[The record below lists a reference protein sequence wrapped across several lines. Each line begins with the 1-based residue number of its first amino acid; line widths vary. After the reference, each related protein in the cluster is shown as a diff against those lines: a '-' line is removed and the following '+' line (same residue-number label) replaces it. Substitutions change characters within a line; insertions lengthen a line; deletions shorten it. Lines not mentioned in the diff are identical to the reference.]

1 MMTGHPLSRRD
12 LLRLAGVALGSAILN
27 PQCVLG
33 FQDKMIL
40 RKIPRSGEALPAV
53 GIGSYL
59 TFDVSDTSDLE
70 HVREVMRLF
79 TDLGGRL
86 VDSSPMYGLAESV
99 IGDVTADLGINQE
112 LFFAT
117 KVWTS
122 GRDSGIQQA
131 QQSMSRMRTKKLDL
145 LQVHNLLDV
154 DTHLKWLHEWK
165 QAGKI
170 RYVGVTHYD
179 AGAFLALEK
188 YVTSKQVDFVQLNY
202 SMAEREAEDRM
213 LPAAAASGTA
223 VIVNRPFA
231 QASLFDRVKGRP
243 LPEWTSEFDASSW
256 AQFFLKYILANPAVT
271 CVIPATRSP
280 KHLEDNMG
288 AAMGKVPDEKAR
300 QRMLSLLNTF

>member
-1 MMTGHPLSRRD
+1 
-12 LLRLAGVALGSAILN
+12 
-27 PQCVLG
+27 
-33 FQDKMIL
+33 
-40 RKIPRSGEALPAV
+40 
-53 GIGSYL
+53 
-59 TFDVSDTSDLE
+59 
-70 HVREVMRLF
+70 
-79 TDLGGRL
+79 
-86 VDSSPMYGLAESV
+86 
-99 IGDVTADLGINQE
+99 
-112 LFFAT
+112 
-117 KVWTS
+117 
-122 GRDSGIQQA
+122 
-131 QQSMSRMRTKKLDL
+131 MSRMRTKKLDL

-179 AGAFLALEK
+179 AGAFLGLEK

-231 QASLFDRVKGRP
+231 QASLFERVKGRP
-243 LPEWTSEFDASSW
+243 LPEWASEFDASSW

-271 CVIPATRSP
+271 CVIPATRRP

-288 AAMGKVPDEKAR
+288 AAMGKVPDEKTR
-300 QRMLSLLNTF
+300 HRMLSLLNTF

>member
-12 LLRLAGVALGSAILN
+12 FLRLAGVALGSAILN

-288 AAMGKVPDEKAR
+288 AGMGKVPDQKTR